1 MNAVRGTPSWLG
13 GVNDRTAVSLLLERG
28 ELTKNQISEL
38 SGLSKP
44 TASLIVGRLE
54 AVGIIRA
61 VGEVP
66 GTRGPSAVSYAVRAD
81 RILGVAI
88 NISHLVMQSTVVDA
102 YGTEHPVAETSLSA
116 AASERSAVF
125 DITAGIHSA
134 CVASNLSPDAVQMV
148 CIGVQGSVD
157 SRTDALNYV
166 DLLPGWQRKGIKE
179 HLEEALGLDVFM
191 ENDVNL
197 AAIAEREYGAGADT
211 ASFALLWMGEG
222 LGLAVDLNG
231 SVLHGASGGAG
242 EIGFLPT
249 PHSAANFGSTAK
261 NLQELVGGVG
271 VSKVAKS
278 HGLSKRGYQAL
289 FEALVDDPRGDA
301 IFAELA
307 PRIAVGIIPVLA
319 VLDPA
324 RVVLG
329 GPLGS
334 AGGSRLAKLV
344 QSAIRRDSVWVPEV
358 VATTVPDRPVLRGAV
373 TFLVAEV
380 REALIK
386 DVSSAAPK
394 FTNHST
400 LHDHQH
406 HPLQRK

>member
-1 MNAVRGTPSWLG
+1 MSAVRGTPSWLG

-44 TASLIVGRLE
+44 TASLIVARLE
-54 AVGIIRA
+54 AVGIIKP
-61 VGEVP
+61 VGEVAAA
-66 GTRGPSAVSYAVRAD
+66 RGPSAVSYAVRAD

-88 NISHLVMQSTVVDA
+88 NISHQVMQSTVVDA
-102 YGTEHPVAETSLSA
+102 YGTEYPVAETTLSTS
-116 AASERSAVF
+116 ASKRSAVF
-125 DITAGIHSA
+125 DVTAGIHSA
-134 CVASNLSPDAVQMV
+134 CVAANLSPDAVRMV
-148 CIGVQGSVD
+148 CIGVQGSVN
-157 SRTDALNYV
+157 SHTDELNYV
-166 DLLPGWQRKGIKE
+166 DVLPGWQRKGIKE
-179 HLEEALGLDVFM
+179 HLQEALGLAIFM

-197 AAIAEREYGAGADT
+197 AAVAEREHGAGAGT
-211 ASFALLWMGEG
+211 ASFALLWIGEG

-249 PHSAANFGSTAK
+249 PQSAAKFGSTAK
-261 NLQELVGGVG
+261 NLQQLVGGAA

-278 HGLSKRGYQAL
+278 HGLTKRGHQAL
-289 FEALVDDPRGDA
+289 FEALADDPNSDA
-301 IFAELA
+301 IFADLA
-307 PRIAVGIIPVLA
+307 PRIAVGVIPVLA

-329 GPLGS
+329 GPIGS
-334 AGGSRLAKLV
+334 AGGTRLAKLV
-344 QSAIRRDSVWVPEV
+344 QSVIRRDSVWVPEV

-373 TFLVAEV
+373 TYLVAEV

-386 DVSSAAPK
+386 EVSSAAPDLGHQSH
-394 FTNHST
+394 NHI
-400 LHDHQH
+400 QE
-406 HPLQRK
+406 K